1 MDRREFIKLAGSI
14 LIGLIVAPAALVKKV
29 SVEVVKPPL
38 KPLEFGGGYIV
49 SDLDRVGVRRMTLY
63 IKKELERSMADRITA
78 DLDAEVM
85 AGLEKEFTGKLSQ
98 IKMRMGSRPFD
109 YRVVCDETNNTP
121 KTMKRHELI
130 ADVEHAGV
138 DKGREMG
145 TRLRSAQDE
154 GQVEPAR
161 AVPA

>member
-1 MDRREFIKLAGSI
+1 MNRRKFIKLAGSI
-14 LIGLIVAPAALVKKV
+14 LAGLIVAPAALMKKAV

-38 KPLEFGGGYIV
+38 KPLEFGGGYIT
-49 SDLDRVGVRRMTLY
+49 SNLDRVGIRRMTLY
-63 IKKELERSMADRITA
+63 IKKELEISMADRITT

-121 KTMKRHELI
+121 KVRERHELI
-130 ADVEHAGV
+130 TDVTLRYGLDV
-138 DKGREMG
+138 VNLRGRLSPGMI
-145 TRLRSAQDE
+145 L
-154 GQVEPAR
+154 
-161 AVPA
+161 